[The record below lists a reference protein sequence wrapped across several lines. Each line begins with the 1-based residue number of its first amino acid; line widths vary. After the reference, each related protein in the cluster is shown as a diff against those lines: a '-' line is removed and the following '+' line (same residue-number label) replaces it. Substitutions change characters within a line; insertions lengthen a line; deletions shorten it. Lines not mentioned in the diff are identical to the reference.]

1 MKIGVIH
8 DVDDPDAFVDRG
20 QTMLSDVPDGI
31 ESRQFCPAEDWTAA
45 TCVWEAESVDQLSEF
60 IDPALE
66 DASSQQY
73 FPINEEEGF
82 GIPG

>member
-8 DVDDPDAFVDRG
+8 DVDDPDAFWERG
-20 QTMLSDVPDGI
+20 QPMVEDAPEGI
-31 ESRQFCPAEDWTAA
+31 EGHQFCPAENGTVA

-60 IDPALE
+60 IDPALG

-73 FPINEEEGF
+73 FAIDEDDGF
-82 GIPG
+82 GLPG